1 MAWWNSIQTFFG
13 SNSSLGIAL
22 GTICKIFHIRVP
34 CQRLSNICHKNIL
47 QVPYVSS
54 YVQSSNFWLWM
65 FCCIFHIDAYFDH
78 GFSHVLQ
85 NFLLKQGDHRSCRG
99 YSLLWMLS
107 KTINCDHNQWF
118 YYVLFTKLKYRTE
131 HINYHPWSYFLS
143 DP

>member
-54 YVQSSNFWLWM
+54 YVQV
-65 FCCIFHIDAYFDH
+65 IFGCECFVAYFTSMLILTM
-78 GFSHVLQ
+78 GFHMSCKIFFWNKETTDLAEAIHYCECCPK
-85 NFLLKQGDHRSCRG
+85 LLIVTKISDFI
-99 YSLLWMLS
+99 M
-107 KTINCDHNQWF
+107 F
-118 YYVLFTKLKYRTE
+118 YLP
-131 HINYHPWSYFLS
+131 NWSIAQS
-143 DP
+143 I